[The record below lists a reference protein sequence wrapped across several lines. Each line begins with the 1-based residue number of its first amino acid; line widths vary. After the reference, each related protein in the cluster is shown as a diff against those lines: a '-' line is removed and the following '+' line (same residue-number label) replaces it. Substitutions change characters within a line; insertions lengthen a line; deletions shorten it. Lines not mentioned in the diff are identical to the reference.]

1 MERDTGSRSSHT
13 EVFLG
18 ESVLKMCCK
27 FTGEHPCRSAISTN
41 LLCNF
46 IESTLPHAYSP
57 VNLLHIFR
65 TPFLRVTRSKIRQR
79 SIMR

>member
-1 MERDTGSRSSHT
+1 MEKYTGSRSSHT

-18 ESVLKMCCK
+18 KSVLKMCSK

-46 IESTLPHAYSP
+46 IESTLPNAYSP

-65 TPFLRVTRSKIRQR
+65 TPFLRVTRSKIREWN
-79 SIMR
+79 IMR